1 MCLSGHSSQLCT
13 CANLTPGL
21 PTHHLNVCLFQAK
34 FPANS
39 TSQLTWAGMHDA
51 IVGYSAAV
59 PATLH
64 LLGPAVLHAYKHSG
78 TEGAV
83 IPPSLTLPLPPVLF
97 LCSLR
102 THQEALLFLSK
113 LVDVPCCCSR
123 HTPYPLGL
131 SSSPHVSTGFKPCL
145 NLVKTTIAQVA
156 FMLSLHIDCTVQRST
171 CGVAN
176 LAQELHP
183 ACTQVHI
190 MVTTRTDDSV

>member
-1 MCLSGHSSQLCT
+1 MSTVLWDGGCCWLVPHAIAHVRGFVLSSACNNLSQIMCLSGHSNQLCT
-13 CANLTPGL
+13 CANLTSGL

-39 TSQLTWAGMHDA
+39 TSQLTSAAIHDA

-83 IPPSLTLPLPPVLF
+83 IPPSLTLTLPPVLF

-102 THQEALLFLSK
+102 THQEALLFLSE
-113 LVDVPCCCSR
+113 LVMCLIAAVDIR
-123 HTPYPLGL
+123 RTPWAYLALHMCPQC
-131 SSSPHVSTGFKPCL
+131 SSPV
-145 NLVKTTIAQVA
+145 
-156 FMLSLHIDCTVQRST
+156 
-171 CGVAN
+171 
-176 LAQELHP
+176 
-183 ACTQVHI
+183 
-190 MVTTRTDDSV
+190 